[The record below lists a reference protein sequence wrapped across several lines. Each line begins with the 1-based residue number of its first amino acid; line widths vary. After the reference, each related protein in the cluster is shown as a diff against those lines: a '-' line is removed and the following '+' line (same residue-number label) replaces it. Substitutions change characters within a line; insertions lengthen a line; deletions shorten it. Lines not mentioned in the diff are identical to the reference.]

1 MAALMKDSGANNY
14 GSFENGSGVIV
25 MVNSDNGG
33 IVNEVINSVADVYGW
48 KNFYKQVVKKVVN
61 IPDSLMNVY
70 EGNYILNRDT
80 INISKKGD
88 EVVLAVNRNENM
100 PFIFLRPMNF
110 FQKKYRLNLSSK
122 KIKTGKCRIFILNR
136 GSKN

>member
-48 KNFYKQVVKKVVN
+48 KNFYKQVVKKVIN
-61 IPDSLMNVY
+61 IPDSLMNAY

-88 EVVLAVNRNENM
+88 EVVLAVNRNETHTIYFSS
-100 PFIFLRPMNF
+100 PEEF
-110 FQKKYRLNLSSK
+110 FSK
-122 KIKTGKCRIFILNR
+122 EIPLEFKFEKD
-136 GSKN
+136 